1 MEEFY
6 QKCIPSWFAC
16 DFVCPSLPE
25 GWVLAVKCMRK
36 LRMWMKGEVVK
47 KGKVLNKGKV
57 LKKVNNREG
66 RW

>member
-1 MEEFY
+1 
-6 QKCIPSWFAC
+6 
-16 DFVCPSLPE
+16 
-25 GWVLAVKCMRK
+25 MRK